1 MRLPVGCEKK
11 GGRKQ
16 ASFANPQLVDRLQ
29 EVVAG
34 HTAGSP
40 VEPEKSWTNR
50 SPREIAEELC
60 GQGHPVSANTVH
72 RLLREELG
80 LSHRALAKTLP
91 TGASEDRA
99 AQFERMLHWRER
111 FLRKGWAV
119 LSIDTKKKE
128 LLGDYYRPGQ
138 AWCEEPARAWDHD
151 FTSLATGKIIPY
163 GVYDLA
169 QQEALVMLAQGADTG
184 ELAAAAIRRWW
195 HRLGKWNYDWR
206 DPILLIADCGGSN
219 GYRVPLFRER
229 LSWLANEL
237 GLTFRVSHVPPYC
250 SKYNPIDHRL
260 FCHLTRSLSGSL
272 LRSVEV
278 IRDAFARTTT
288 STGLKVV
295 VEVARRVYQAKIKP
309 QLAFIQHEPTQ
320 RDTLLPAYNYVITPV

>member
-1 MRLPVGCEKK
+1 MDHLK
-11 GGRKQ
+11 
-16 ASFANPQLVDRLQ
+16 
-29 EVVAG
+29 EVVEG

-40 VEPEKSWTNR
+40 VEPGKLWTNR

-60 GQGHPVSANTVH
+60 EQGSLVSANTVG
-72 RLLREELG
+72 RLLRDELG
-80 LSHRALAKTLP
+80 LSHRELAKTLP
-91 TGASEDRA
+91 TGASKDRE
-99 AQFERMLHWRER
+99 AQFERMLELREE
-111 FLRKGWAV
+111 FFRKGWPV

-128 LLGDYYRPGQ
+128 LLGTYHRRGR
-138 AWCEEPARAWDHD
+138 AWSEEPGRAWDHD
-151 FTSLATGKIIPY
+151 FTSLAAGKVIPY

-195 HRLGKWNYDWR
+195 HRLGKVRYSGR

-219 GYRVPLFRER
+219 GYRVGLFRER

-237 GLTFRVSHVPPYC
+237 QLTFRVSHVPPYC

-260 FCHLTRSLSGSL
+260 FCHLTRSLSGIL
-272 LRSVEV
+272 MRSVDV

-288 STGLKVV
+288 STGLRVV
-295 VEVARRVYQAKIKP
+295 VELARHVYQPKIKP
-309 QLAFIQHEPTQ
+309 QTEFIQNEPIR
-320 RDTLLPAYNYVITPV
+320 RDQLLSAYNYVIAPA

>member
-1 MRLPVGCEKK
+1 M
-11 GGRKQ
+11 
-16 ASFANPQLVDRLQ
+16 DDLQ
-29 EVVAG
+29 KVVAG

-40 VEPEKSWTNR
+40 VDPEKFWTNR

-60 GQGHPVSANTVH
+60 QQGSPVSANTVQ

-99 AQFERMLHWRER
+99 AQFERMLHWREK
-111 FLRKGWAV
+111 FLRKDWAV

-128 LLGDYYRPGQ
+128 LLGDYHRPGK
-138 AWCEEPARAWDHD
+138 AWCKEPGRAWDHD

-163 GVYDLA
+163 GVYDWA
-169 QQEALVMLAQGADTG
+169 QQEALVMLAEGADTG

-195 HRLGKWNYDWR
+195 HRLGKGRYDR
-206 DPILLIADCGGSN
+206 RNPILLIADCGGSN

-229 LSWLANEL
+229 LSWLAGEL

-260 FCHLTRSLSGSL
+260 FCHLTRSLSGLL

-295 VEVARRVYQAKIKP
+295 VEVARRIYQAKIKP
-309 QLAFIQHEPTQ
+309 QLEFTQHEPTR
-320 RDTLLPAYNYVITPV
+320 RDTLLPAYNYVIAPA

>member
-1 MRLPVGCEKK
+1 M
-11 GGRKQ
+11 
-16 ASFANPQLVDRLQ
+16 DHLQ
-29 EVVAG
+29 EVVVG

-40 VEPEKSWTNR
+40 VEPEKVWTNR

-99 AQFERMLHWRER
+99 AQFERMLHWREK

-128 LLGDYYRPGQ
+128 LLGDYYRPGP
-138 AWCEEPARAWDHD
+138 AWCEEPGRAWDHD

-169 QQEALVMLAQGADTG
+169 QQEALVMLAAGADTG

-195 HRLGKWNYDWR
+195 HRLGKGWYDPQ
-206 DPILLIADCGGSN
+206 DPILLLADCGGSN

-229 LSWLANEL
+229 LWWLANGL
-237 GLTFRVSHVPPYC
+237 GLTFRISHVPPYC

-260 FCHLTRSLSGSL
+260 FCHLTRSLSGLL

-295 VEVARRVYQAKIKP
+295 VEVARRVYQAQIKP
-309 QLAFIQHEPTQ
+309 QLEFTQHEPTR
-320 RDTLLPAYNYVITPV
+320 RDTLLPAYNYVIAPA

>member
-1 MRLPVGCEKK
+1 
-11 GGRKQ
+11 
-16 ASFANPQLVDRLQ
+16 VDHLQ
-29 EVVAG
+29 EVVVG

-40 VEPEKSWTNR
+40 VEPEKVWTNR

-99 AQFERMLHWRER
+99 AQFERMLHWREK

-128 LLGDYYRPGQ
+128 LLGDYYRPGP
-138 AWCEEPARAWDHD
+138 AWCEEPGRAWDHD

-169 QQEALVMLAQGADTG
+169 QQEALVMLAAGADTG

-195 HRLGKWNYDWR
+195 HRLGKEWYDPQ
-206 DPILLIADCGGSN
+206 DPILLLADCGGSN

-229 LSWLANEL
+229 LWWLANGL
-237 GLTFRVSHVPPYC
+237 GLTFRISHVPPYC

-260 FCHLTRSLSGSL
+260 FCHLTRSLSGLL

-295 VEVARRVYQAKIKP
+295 VEVARRVYQAQIKP
-309 QLAFIQHEPTQ
+309 QLEFTQHEPTR
-320 RDTLLPAYNYVITPV
+320 RDTLLPAYNYVIAPA

>member
-1 MRLPVGCEKK
+1 MN
-11 GGRKQ
+11 Q
-16 ASFANPQLVDRLQ
+16 LQ

-40 VEPEKSWTNR
+40 VEPDKLWTNR
-50 SPREIAEELC
+50 SSREIAEELC
-60 GQGHPVSANTVH
+60 EQGSLVSANTVR
-72 RLLREELG
+72 RLLRDELG

-91 TGASEDRA
+91 TGSSEDRA
-99 AQFERMLHWRER
+99 AQFERMLHWREK

-138 AWCEEPARAWDHD
+138 AWCEQPARAWDHD

-169 QQEALVMLAQGADTG
+169 QQEALVMLAEGADTG

-195 HRLGKWNYDWR
+195 HRLGKGRYDPQ
-206 DPILLIADCGGSN
+206 DPILLLADCGGSN

-229 LSWLANEL
+229 LWWLASQL
-237 GLTFRVSHVPPYC
+237 GLTFRVSHIPPYC

-260 FCHLTRSLSGSL
+260 FCHLTRSLSGL
-272 LRSVEV
+272 LLKSADV

-295 VEVARRVYQAKIKP
+295 VEVARHIYQAKIKP
-309 QLAFIQHEPTQ
+309 ELEFSQYEPTQ
-320 RDTLLPAYNYVITPV
+320 RDQLLPAYNYVIAPA

>member
-1 MRLPVGCEKK
+1 M
-11 GGRKQ
+11 
-16 ASFANPQLVDRLQ
+16 DHLQ

-40 VEPEKSWTNR
+40 VEPDKLWTNR
-50 SPREIAEELC
+50 ASREVAEELC
-60 GQGHPVSANTVH
+60 EQGSSVSANTVS
-72 RLLREELG
+72 RLLRDELG

-99 AQFERMLHWRER
+99 AQFERMLHWRKK

-128 LLGDYYRPGQ
+128 LLGDYHRPGK
-138 AWCEEPARAWDHD
+138 AWCEEPGRAWDHD

-169 QQEALVMLAQGADTG
+169 QQEAFVMLAEGADTG

-195 HRLGKWNYDWR
+195 HRLGKWSYDWR

-260 FCHLTRSLSGSL
+260 FCHLTRSLSGLL

-295 VEVARRVYQAKIKP
+295 VEIARHIYQAKIKP
-309 QLAFIQHEPTQ
+309 QLEFTQCEPTR
-320 RDTLLPAYNYVITPV
+320 RDPLLPAYNYVIAPA

>member
-1 MRLPVGCEKK
+1 VNC
-11 GGRKQ
+11 
-16 ASFANPQLVDRLQ
+16 LQ

-40 VEPEKSWTNR
+40 VDPERLWTNR
-50 SPREIAEELC
+50 SPREIATELC
-60 GQGHPVSANTVH
+60 EQGHPISANTVS
-72 RLLREELG
+72 RLLREPLG

-91 TGASEDRA
+91 TAASEDRA
-99 AQFERMLHWRER
+99 GQFDRMLHWREE

-128 LLGDYYRPGQ
+128 WLGEYHRPGK
-138 AWCEEPARAWDHD
+138 AWCAQPGRAWDHD

-169 QQEALVMLAQGADTG
+169 RQEALVMLAEGADTG
-184 ELAAAAIRRWW
+184 ELAVAAIRRWW
-195 HRLGKWNYDWR
+195 HRLGKWSYDRR

-229 LSWLANEL
+229 LSWLANQL

-260 FCHLTRSLSGSL
+260 FCHLTRSLSGLL

-295 VEVARRVYQAKIKP
+295 VEVARHVFQAKIKP
-309 QLAFIQHEPTQ
+309 HFEFAQHEPTQ
-320 RDTLLPAYNYVITPV
+320 RDQQLPAYNYVIAPA